1 MFSNFNSAA
10 KITTFQLQHGFTKIK
25 PKQSKQNPSKL
36 ILKRNSFS
44 QTGLE
49 LLNYSWPAASHPRV
63 MRVSKF
69 SLAGKPYLHNNKY
82 QKWLLFSVLDAH
94 TPPLQQLSQ
103 PAEKISIRIEITGKI
118 HMLRLPRLV
127 DLPHPKYQNGW
138 FFQGKLLWTWKV
150 DKHCNLFLFY
160 CNIRYPKSSYQS
172 RTVTQNH
179 LLETQIHN
187 ALKFKFLHESGG
199 EEWLCQ
205 DPPQL
210 GPTWPIT
217 KPIQAASSAALLAH
231 SAAAALQRLQ
241 PDQELQVRT
250 RPGDTTPGRG
260 HPCSQSHGTNLV
272 LQPKFTNSPASSSLS
287 VLTLWP
293 SETIALALVTA
304 TGIRTTAK
312 IRILWGNPNENN
324 PLAHEKAKFL
334 LLVEC
339 SSQRPREPSILL
351 SYKNYSSH
359 NKGWKT

>member
-179 LLETQIHN
+179 L
-187 ALKFKFLHESGG
+187 
-199 EEWLCQ
+199 
-205 DPPQL
+205 
-210 GPTWPIT
+210 
-217 KPIQAASSAALLAH
+217 H
-231 SAAAALQRLQ
+231 SWKHRST
-241 PDQELQVRT
+241 T
-250 RPGDTTPGRG
+250 R
-260 HPCSQSHGTNLV
+260 
-272 LQPKFTNSPASSSLS
+272 SSSNSCTSLVGKNGS
-287 VLTLWP
+287 V
-293 SETIALALVTA
+293 
-304 TGIRTTAK
+304 R
-312 IRILWGNPNENN
+312 
-324 PLAHEKAKFL
+324 
-334 LLVEC
+334 
-339 SSQRPREPSILL
+339 ILL
-351 SYKNYSSH
+351 SLDLPGPSPNPYKQQARQPCWH
-359 NKGWKT
+359 TALLLHCKGCSQTRSCRWGAGLGTPHLAEAIRAHSPMGPIWFCSQNLQIHLHLPPFLSLPCDQARQ